1 MSTDIDYSSLM
12 SSGLP
17 APTPKW
23 QGFPEYNFIGG
34 HNDRNSIPVDDMISA
49 VTNVLKRDGASLA
62 TYGMQHGP
70 QGYKP
75 LREFIVSKLAQRSG
89 ISTSIDNILITSGS
103 GQALNLVNAVL
114 CEPGDTVLFEQFS
127 YASAITRI
135 RNIGVNPIG
144 VPLDKNGMRMD
155 LLEEK
160 LIELQAKSIK
170 PKYLYVIPTVQNP
183 GGSIMP
189 EENRQ
194 ELLRLAR
201 KFDFPILEDECYAD
215 LIWDSKRPTALAG
228 MDDGNRVIHCGSFSK
243 TIAPAL
249 RVGYLVADWH
259 LLSQVIAVKND
270 SGTGALEQMM
280 LAEYCSNH
288 FDGHI
293 DSLSKTLKDKLD
305 TLVEALQVH
314 FGTSAE
320 FELPEGGIFLWIS
333 LPEQVDTIRLGQL
346 AAGEGIALNPGPE
359 WSTDQKPASSK
370 LRLCFGHPSQE
381 TIEEGVSKLAEI
393 CHREFGVP
401 LRGANKIRS

>member
-89 ISTSIDNILITSGS
+89 ISTSVDNILITSGS

-194 ELLRLAR
+194 TH
-201 KFDFPILEDECYAD
+201 D
-215 LIWDSKRPTALAG
+215 
-228 MDDGNRVIHCGSFSK
+228 
-243 TIAPAL
+243 
-249 RVGYLVADWH
+249 LVA
-259 LLSQVIAVKND
+259 
-270 SGTGALEQMM
+270 
-280 LAEYCSNH
+280 
-288 FDGHI
+288 
-293 DSLSKTLKDKLD
+293 
-305 TLVEALQVH
+305 
-314 FGTSAE
+314 
-320 FELPEGGIFLWIS
+320 
-333 LPEQVDTIRLGQL
+333 
-346 AAGEGIALNPGPE
+346 
-359 WSTDQKPASSK
+359 
-370 LRLCFGHPSQE
+370 
-381 TIEEGVSKLAEI
+381 
-393 CHREFGVP
+393 
-401 LRGANKIRS
+401 

>member
-1 MSTDIDYSSLM
+1 
-12 SSGLP
+12 
-17 APTPKW
+17 
-23 QGFPEYNFIGG
+23 
-34 HNDRNSIPVDDMISA
+34 
-49 VTNVLKRDGASLA
+49 
-62 TYGMQHGP
+62 
-70 QGYKP
+70 
-75 LREFIVSKLAQRSG
+75 
-89 ISTSIDNILITSGS
+89 
-103 GQALNLVNAVL
+103 
-114 CEPGDTVLFEQFS
+114 
-127 YASAITRI
+127 
-135 RNIGVNPIG
+135 
-144 VPLDKNGMRMD
+144 MD

-160 LIELQAKSIK
+160 LIELQVKSIK

-189 EENRQ
+189 EENRL

-333 LPEQVDTIRLGQL
+333 LPQQVDTIRLGQL

-370 LRLCFGHPSQE
+370 LRLCFGHPSKE

>member
-1 MSTDIDYSSLM
+1 
-12 SSGLP
+12 
-17 APTPKW
+17 
-23 QGFPEYNFIGG
+23 
-34 HNDRNSIPVDDMISA
+34 
-49 VTNVLKRDGASLA
+49 
-62 TYGMQHGP
+62 MQHGP

-89 ISTSIDNILITSGS
+89 ISTSVDNILITSGS

-201 KFDFPILEDECYAD
+201 KFDFAA
-215 LIWDSKRPTALAG
+215 S
-228 MDDGNRVIHCGSFSK
+228 VGSDFHRLNATWAS
-243 TIAPAL
+243 IGRLPAL
-249 RVGYLVADWH
+249 PGICRPIWSDW
-259 LLSQVIAVKND
+259 LS
-270 SGTGALEQMM
+270 
-280 LAEYCSNH
+280 
-288 FDGHI
+288 
-293 DSLSKTLKDKLD
+293 
-305 TLVEALQVH
+305 
-314 FGTSAE
+314 
-320 FELPEGGIFLWIS
+320 
-333 LPEQVDTIRLGQL
+333 
-346 AAGEGIALNPGPE
+346 
-359 WSTDQKPASSK
+359 
-370 LRLCFGHPSQE
+370 
-381 TIEEGVSKLAEI
+381 
-393 CHREFGVP
+393 
-401 LRGANKIRS
+401 